1 MNKRLITFL
10 PILSLLLSLPLAPV
24 NAAVKAGGTCSK
36 AGIKSVVSGKTYT
49 CIKSGKKL
57 VWNKGVA
64 VAKPTP
70 TPTPTPTFGPLWEKY
85 DWSKPTS
92 SSSVATAA
100 TDKFKAYVAVTRSK
114 DTVIKIIAQ
123 DGADQTLVGWLKDA
137 ANLVLKAFDYPKL
150 NEPFLVVVAV
160 DRAWVEK
167 TYIENGWD
175 KQWAKDLAVGMSAPG
190 GAIGNRS
197 SLYDSS
203 LITKNNYLVNDKL
216 GMMQMAGHEYF
227 HAVQTSLAGEIADAS
242 GSKIPNWFLEGS
254 AVFIGLQNASY
265 FGWANYTTEGRE
277 FALARSNAHP
287 TNLSLLSEATKN
299 NDTPEDADPYGIG
312 AIATEFLVANV
323 GMEKFMEVYKNL
335 GKKKSFAD
343 SFKTA
348 TGVELT
354 DFYTMFEEVR
364 SVLGIPRS

>member
-1 MNKRLITFL
+1 M
-10 PILSLLLSLPLAPV
+10 
-24 NAAVKAGGTCSK
+24 
-36 AGIKSVVSGKTYT
+36 
-49 CIKSGKKL
+49 
-57 VWNKGVA
+57 VWNKGVP
-64 VAKPTP
+64 VKKS
-70 TPTPTPTFGPLWEKY
+70 TPTFGPLWEKY
-85 DWSKPTS
+85 SWDKPTS
-92 SSSVATAA
+92 SLSVTSAA

-114 DTVIKIIAQ
+114 DTVIKIAAQ
-123 DGADQTLVGWLKDA
+123 DGANQTLVGWLKDA

-150 NEPFLVVVAV
+150 SEPFLVVVAV

-175 KQWAKDLAVGMSAPG
+175 KEWAKDLAVGMSAPG
-190 GAIGNRS
+190 GAIGNKS
-197 SLYDSS
+197 NLYDSS
-203 LITKNNYLVNDKL
+203 LITRNNLLVNDKL

-227 HAVQTSLAGEIADAS
+227 HSVQTSLAGEIADAS

-265 FGWANYTTEGRE
+265 FGWANYSTEGRK

-287 TNLSLLSEATKN
+287 TKSSLLSEATKN

-323 GMEKFMEVYKNL
+323 GMEKFMEVFKNL
-335 GKKKSFAD
+335 GKQEKFAD
-343 SFKTA
+343 AFKTA

-364 SVLGIPRS
+364 PILGIPRS

>member
-1 MNKRLITFL
+1 VRFKGSLAKGLLIA
-10 PILSLLLSLPLAPV
+10 LAVALIPV
-24 NAAVKAGGTCSK
+24 TAVSAQKITPGSTCK
-36 AGIKSVVSGKTYT
+36 VLNQKVVYQNKTYT
-49 CIKSGKKL
+49 CTKSGKKL
-57 VWNKGVA
+57 VWNKGVP
-64 VAKPTP
+64 VKKS
-70 TPTPTPTFGPLWEKY
+70 TPTFGPLWEKY
-85 DWSKPTS
+85 SWDKPTS
-92 SSSVATAA
+92 SLSVTSAA

-114 DTVIKIIAQ
+114 DTVIKIAAQ
-123 DGADQTLVGWLKDA
+123 DGANQTLVGWLKDA

-150 NEPFLVVVAV
+150 SEPFLVVVAV

-175 KQWAKDLAVGMSAPG
+175 KEWAKDLAVGMSAPG
-190 GAIGNRS
+190 GAIGNKS
-197 SLYDSS
+197 NLYDSS
-203 LITKNNYLVNDKL
+203 LITRNNLLVNDKL

-227 HAVQTSLAGEIADAS
+227 HSVQTSLAGEIADAS

-265 FGWANYTTEGRE
+265 FGWANYSTEGRK

-287 TNLSLLSEATKN
+287 TKSSLLSEATKN

-323 GMEKFMEVYKNL
+323 GMEKFMEVFKNL
-335 GKKKSFAD
+335 GKQEKFAD
-343 SFKTA
+343 AFKTA

-364 SVLGIPRS
+364 PILGIPRS